1 MLDVVELLA
10 RSGNARLRFSDIVR
24 ELDVTQATAHAIL
37 KTLCDRGWASRD
49 PVAKTFTLGP
59 ALAVVAA
66 RTDTAR
72 PLAHAARSA
81 ALRLSREVGYAGSVV
96 ERFGDSLVVTAFEG
110 DPATQPAGIPGDRIP
125 YAPPFGVALAAWDT
139 EEEQRAWIRRGAGNN
154 ADRTLRLERVLQ
166 HTRERGFDVDWTTP
180 ALAQAVQ
187 VVGTL
192 DSDQMPT
199 PVRHIVDQLLVEFT
213 TIGFLSDD
221 NPGRRKQ
228 PVVTIAAPIFDHR
241 GHAALMVAVHPLCP
255 LNARQIR
262 IIGKQLNEETTA
274 ITESQQRSVA
284 RDKLK
289 QPWRITTLWTISPAS
304 SSARGRMIWPGGPGH
319 CSNATCW
326 TASPA
331 PSAHW
336 TVSSSRRSASKP
348 SSSAVAR
355 RPPSSAVAGHRWIR
369 PHFSTRCWCATP
381 ICSTPF

>member
-1 MLDVVELLA
+1 MLDIVELLA
-10 RSGNARLRFSDIVR
+10 RSAHARLRFSDIVR
-24 ELDVTQATAHAIL
+24 ELDLTQATAHAIL

-81 ALRLSREVGYAGSVV
+81 ALRLAREVGYAGSVV

-139 EEEQRAWIRRGAGNN
+139 EEEQRAWVRRGAGDNS
-154 ADRTLRLERVLQ
+154 DRIRRLERVLE
-166 HTRERGFDVDWTTP
+166 HTRQRGYDVDWTTP

-192 DSDQMPT
+192 DSHEVPT
-199 PVRHIVDQLLVEFT
+199 PVRHILDQLLVEFS

-228 PVVTIAAPIFDHR
+228 PVVTVAAPVFDHH
-241 GHAALMVAVHPLCP
+241 GHAALMLAVHPLCP
-255 LNARQIR
+255 LSARQIR
-262 IIGKQLNEETTA
+262 VIGEKLTSETAA
-274 ITESQQRSVA
+274 IAKAQQ
-284 RDKLK
+284 
-289 QPWRITTLWTISPAS
+289 
-304 SSARGRMIWPGGPGH
+304 H
-319 CSNATCW
+319 
-326 TASPA
+326 
-331 PSAHW
+331 
-336 TVSSSRRSASKP
+336 TVDR
-348 SSSAVAR
+348 AV
-355 RPPSSAVAGHRWIR
+355 
-369 PHFSTRCWCATP
+369 
-381 ICSTPF
+381 

>member
-1 MLDVVELLA
+1 VLDVVELLA

-37 KTLCDRGWASRD
+37 KTPSYPAPPPPD
-49 PVAKTFTLGP
+49 PVTKTFTLGP

-66 RTDTAR
+66 RTDTVR
-72 PLAHAARSA
+72 PLAHAARAA

-139 EEEQRAWIRRGAGNN
+139 EEEQRAWIRRGAGSN
-154 ADRTLRLERVLQ
+154 ADRTLRLEQVLQ

-199 PVRHIVDQLLVEFT
+199 PLRHILDQLLVEFT

-228 PVVTIAAPIFDHR
+228 PVVTIAAPVFDHR
-241 GHAALMVAVHPLCP
+241 GYAALMVAVHPLCP

-262 IIGKQLNEETTA
+262 LIGKQLNEETAA

-284 RDKLK
+284 
-289 QPWRITTLWTISPAS
+289 PV
-304 SSARGRMIWPGGPGH
+304 G
-319 CSNATCW
+319 
-326 TASPA
+326 
-331 PSAHW
+331 
-336 TVSSSRRSASKP
+336 
-348 SSSAVAR
+348 
-355 RPPSSAVAGHRWIR
+355 
-369 PHFSTRCWCATP
+369 
-381 ICSTPF
+381 